1 MTYSSAHRSGRRRGD
16 VLAHGALAIGPG
28 NAGLT
33 ESEPASG
40 AIAVA
45 GAGIG
50 RVAAE
55 DGLALAVGSPDDG
68 QDAAAIRSRGAVLV
82 GPASAVKAN
91 ARVPDGADTPRTYGA
106 VVVASASIVAAF
118 VDRQRRRPAAIAEVR
133 RNAVPAG
140 HRRALG
146 VRIAAVG
153 GARLGTDN
161 ERGGRARRAV
171 VEAVV
176 AEGAQQL
183 GTGRRGANAL
193 RAVRVG
199 LTLVVTAGAGHVAA
213 RASAPAA
220 PPAGSTGASVPGGPR
235 GAGRS
240 RGAGARLAAVALLR
254 LRGAARADREREP
267 CQSRKQEPS
276 SHGRRAQQALDHDLR
291 PHPAPRSG
299 GPTLAILRNL
309 RDFPPIATLRAPAAP
324 RRPPALPVSNWIVT
338 RWGRSS

>member
-1 MTYSSAHRSGRRRGD
+1 MT
-16 VLAHGALAIGPG
+16 HGALAIGPG

-45 GAGIG
+45 RAGIG

-55 DGLALAVGSPDDG
+55 DCLALAVGSPDDG
-68 QDAAAIRSRGAVLV
+68 QNAAAIRSRDAVLV
-82 GPASAVKAN
+82 GPASAVEAS
-91 ARVPDGADTPRTYGA
+91 ARVPDGADAPRTCGA
-106 VVVASASIVAAF
+106 VSVASASIVAAF
-118 VDRQRRRPAAIAEVR
+118 VDLLRRRPAAVVEVK

-161 ERGGRARRAV
+161 GRGGRTRRAV

-183 GTGRRGANAL
+183 GTGRRGASAL
-193 RAVRVG
+193 GAVDVG
-199 LTLVVTAGAGHVAA
+199 LTLVVTAGAGHAAA
-213 RASAPAA
+213 RASA
-220 PPAGSTGASVPGGPR
+220 PAGSTGASVPGGPR

-240 RGAGARLAAVALLR
+240 RGAGARLAAIALLR
-254 LRGAARADREREP
+254 LRGAARADRQREP

-276 SHGRRAQQALDHDLR
+276 SHGKRAQQALDHDR
-291 PHPAPRSG
+291 EPNPSPRSG
-299 GPTLAILRNL
+299 GPALAILRNL
-309 RDFPPIATLRAPAAP
+309 RDFGQSRHYG
-324 RRPPALPVSNWIVT
+324 RPQRHDAHRHRQSQI
-338 RWGRSS
+338 G